1 MKISKSR
8 LKQIIKEEMDA
19 LAEENEGGAVSRIT
33 RILYGKAFATQA
45 EAKAVAV
52 QIDKAAKAGVGS
64 EEELIALVIKNKG
77 LGAVK
82 LVGYLKG
89 KAEAKAPAGGQQSLP
104 EVQLA
109 KWERRC
115 KGKEKS
121 DICRTMITKWTEKVD
136 QSRTAGGDGRPGGN

>member
-82 LVGYLKG
+82 LEG
-89 KAEAKAPAGGQQSLP
+89 AG
-104 EVQLA
+104 
-109 KWERRC
+109 W
-115 KGKEKS
+115 
-121 DICRTMITKWTEKVD
+121 
-136 QSRTAGGDGRPGGN
+136 RTAIITGSTISKMEKKM